1 MYVIQVK
8 LGNPLDIKQLRTFLA
23 LLKEKNLSK
32 VAEQMGVSQ
41 QAVSEHL
48 KKMRHVFNDRLF
60 IRSGNGVQ
68 PTAFAVALQ
77 PKLVTTLE
85 AFDALMTPE
94 TFSPSSASATFTFAC
109 TDFEQVSLLPA
120 VLANIRKLAPNLKI
134 AIKNLE
140 LDNLATDLKNGDID
154 LAITNPSL
162 APSQYPCDTLYQEH
176 YACVMSS
183 QSKQVTHAMTVAQ
196 VAQMPQVVVSPSRGD
211 FSGAIHHW
219 FTAKGYPREVVM
231 TFPTF
236 TAAIA
241 AIHNTDLCGFIPG
254 ALLPHDML
262 QSIDMEEAPPGFNV
276 ISVWHHRLSNDPLTR
291 WIRDLLLSATKEHRQ
306 TSS

>member
-1 MYVIQVK
+1 M
-8 LGNPLDIKQLRTFLA
+8 
-23 LLKEKNLSK
+23 
-32 VAEQMGVSQ
+32 
-41 QAVSEHL
+41 
-48 KKMRHVFNDRLF
+48 
-60 IRSGNGVQ
+60 Q
-68 PTAFAVALQ
+68 PTAFAIALQ

-94 TFSPSSASATFTFAC
+94 IFSPSTASSTFTFAC

-162 APSQYPCDTLYQEH
+162 APSRYPCDTLYQEH
-176 YACVMSS
+176 YTCVMSS
-183 QSKQVTHAMTVAQ
+183 LSKQMIDAMTVAQ

-219 FTAKGYPREVVM
+219 FTAKGYPRKVVM

-236 TAAIA
+236 SAAIA
-241 AIHNTDLCGFIPG
+241 AIHSSDLCGFIPS
-254 ALLPHDML
+254 ALLPHHKL
-262 QSIDMEEAPPGFNV
+262 RPIDMKEAPPGFNV
-276 ISVWHHRLSNDPLTR
+276 ISVWHHRLSNDPLTQ
-291 WIRDLLLSATKEHRQ
+291 WIRNLLLSATTHRQ
-306 TSS
+306 TTATT